1 MYNLRLSFY
10 KIRTFYEIQTVVSV
24 IIYASNLCPCG
35 GGNFN
40 FYGKAGI
47 DLTSRFETMKIILP
61 SFNKEANVPASS
73 RQNTFSPSIFLET
86 TYNILPQTEIGLG
99 LGYIKRKGFDH
110 SAAWK
115 ISVHGNINQ
124 GDHNAVET
132 YKINRYSSL
141 PIYFILKQNYALNAN
156 SKFYL
161 KGDIGYSINK
171 IDNTKY
177 NYYTDI
183 GKNKLELDTVSGA
196 TGFRSFKAQNGLY
209 LGLSIGFEYK
219 FFLADI
225 GYYHTH
231 AKVNYKS
238 DGSYSWHSYNN
249 DAIRLTLGF
258 KF

>member
-1 MYNLRLSFY
+1 MKYKLSLALLF
-10 KIRTFYEIQTVVSV
+10 TLPAF
-24 IIYASNLCPCG
+24 AHAG

-61 SFNKEANVPASS
+61 NINKEANVPASS

-110 SAAWK
+110 SATWK
-115 ISVHGNINQ
+115 ISNQGNIGF
-124 GDHNAVET
+124 GDNNAVEN
-132 YKINRYSSL
+132 YRINRYSSL
-141 PIYFILKQNYALNAN
+141 PIYFTLKQNYALNAN

-177 NYYTDI
+177 NYYTDVS
-183 GKNKLELDTVSGA
+183 GKLELDSLSSR
-196 TGFRSFKAQNGLY
+196 FQNFKAQNGLY
-209 LGLSIGFEYK
+209 LGLGIGFEYK

-238 DGSYSWHSYNN
+238 DGSYSWHPYNN

>member
-1 MYNLRLSFY
+1 MKL
-10 KIRTFYEIQTVVSV
+10 VVSN
-24 IIYASNLCPCG
+24 ING
-35 GGNFN
+35 
-40 FYGKAGI
+40 
-47 DLTSRFETMKIILP
+47 E
-61 SFNKEANVPASS
+61 VPISASS

-110 SAAWK
+110 SARWLASDQLNYNK
-115 ISVHGNINQ
+115 GTSIVI
-124 GDHNAVET
+124 EK
-132 YKINRYSSL
+132 YRINRYSSL
-141 PIYFILKQNYALNAN
+141 PIYFTLKQNYALNAN

-171 IDNTKY
+171 IHNTTY
-177 NYYTDI
+177 SYYSDI
-183 GKNKLELDTVSGA
+183 TRAEGQIELDD
-196 TGFRSFKAQNGLY
+196 SFFKKMKAKNGLY

-219 FFLADI
+219 SFLADI

-231 AKVNYKS
+231 ATVNYES
-238 DGSYSWHSYNN
+238 NGYYSWHPYNN